1 MPCAAILAGAAR
13 AQRCLRRRQ
22 HQERLRSVAMAAADE
37 ASKLVMCF
45 DFDGVVCDSVDESTT
60 AAWRHAKERWP
71 RAALGS
77 SAEPFLQPMRIV
89 RPVVETGWENTV
101 IIRTLADVD
110 LVEAAQRA
118 ATRPKKRMQSGLEA
132 SALGGMPGDFG
143 PRGPATD
150 LLSNLGTAGLMCKS
164 ILGSWET
171 MRDQKVEELGLD
183 VQELIREFGEV
194 RDRWMSDDL
203 ASWLA
208 CNKAYDMV
216 PDVMMEMVGRGS
228 EVYIITTKQ
237 KRFAQALLEDFGIE
251 LPADHIFALEDG
263 PKPAVLKSLLG
274 RPEYVDKEFHFIED
288 KLGTLRKVAKDPE
301 LASVKLHLASWGYC
315 TEKDVDIVAAD
326 LIEGVSLLRQKDL
339 ESLGVSEPWIY

>member
-1 MPCAAILAGAAR
+1 
-13 AQRCLRRRQ
+13 
-22 HQERLRSVAMAAADE
+22 
-37 ASKLVMCF
+37 
-45 DFDGVVCDSVDESTT
+45 
-60 AAWRHAKERWP
+60 
-71 RAALGS
+71 
-77 SAEPFLQPMRIV
+77 
-89 RPVVETGWENTV
+89 
-101 IIRTLADVD
+101 
-110 LVEAAQRA
+110 
-118 ATRPKKRMQSGLEA
+118 
-132 SALGGMPGDFG
+132 
-143 PRGPATD
+143 

-164 ILGSWET
+164 ILASWDT
-171 MRDQKVEELGLD
+171 MRDQKVEELGLE

-203 ASWLA
+203 GSWLA

-216 PDVMMEMVGRGS
+216 PDVMMEMVARGA

-237 KRFAQALLEDFGIE
+237 KRFAQALLEDFGVE

-301 LASVKLHLASWGYC
+301 LAPVKLHLASWGYC

-326 LIEGVSLLRQKDL
+326 LIEGVSLLQQKDL